1 MLLVEHFTPLQVL
14 KEVLASKATLI
25 VLDCGKEIMST
36 VLQQIQQVGMA
47 TSEYFYILSSLDT
60 HTVDMENFKYGGTNF
75 TTLRL
80 VNTNS
85 HEVQAV
91 IRNIVKSEMNQGNQL
106 QFVDGD
112 VLNLDTDT
120 ALIYDSVTLFA
131 LSLDQLHRVQDL
143 NIVQLDCSGQMSW
156 DHGSSLINY
165 MKLVEFTVCFFF
177 HANYNISEVYPL
189 ISGFEWKYCF

>member
-1 MLLVEHFTPLQVL
+1 
-14 KEVLASKATLI
+14 
-25 VLDCGKEIMST
+25 
-36 VLQQIQQVGMA
+36 MA

-91 IRNIVKSEMNQGNQL
+91 IRSIVKSEMNQGNQL
-106 QFVDGD
+106 QFADGD
-112 VLNLDTDT
+112 MINLDTDT

-131 LSLDQLHRVQDL
+131 LSLDQLNRVQDV
-143 NIVQLDCSGQMSW
+143 NIVPLDCSGQQSW
-156 DHGSSLINY
+156 LHGSSLINY
-165 MKLVEFTVCFFF
+165 MKLVEYPVRLFSPVWPMKTYKIIICF
-177 HANYNISEVYPL
+177 
-189 ISGFEWKYCF
+189 